1 MTQGSRTILVVEDE
15 PQVRSLLNTML
26 ENAGF
31 EVIVAGD
38 GAGAFHQLWKR
49 SGNLALL
56 VTDIDMGRMNGIE
69 LAEMVRS
76 QYPVVP
82 ILLISGL
89 PVPATVVEKAAPGTS
104 LLAKPFDQAALVQAV
119 KKAIGDP
126 S

>member
-1 MTQGSRTILVVEDE
+1 MTQGSRTILVVEDD

-38 GAGAFHQLWKR
+38 GPGALHQLWKR

-69 LAEMVRS
+69 LCQAIVEEIGQTIDSQDVRVS
-76 QYPVVP
+76 YVKVTADERIPAVVDKR
-82 ILLISGL
+82 IDLAVDALLFLGPL
-89 PVPATVVEKAAPGTS
+89 FV
-104 LLAKPFDQAALVQAV
+104 
-119 KKAIGDP
+119 
-126 S
+126 